1 MVAVLP
7 QGQQWLAGWLAGS
20 LELHLQPLDLGPK
33 AEAML
38 PAQLS

>member
-1 MVAVLP
+1 MVVVLP
-7 QGQQWLAGWLAGS
+7 QGQQWLAGWLAALS
-20 LELHLQPLDLGPK
+20 FICNLDLGPK